1 MRSVTVDETAPV
13 PAHRADADIPSC
25 VGTLDAEA
33 IPQPTP
39 PTPRRSVENPLGAG
53 VAGRIAPV
61 RSAVIRDH
69 DDLDA
74 LAADWDDLWR
84 RTPSATPFQSHGWIS
99 AWAHSYVPSAQLAVA
114 VVWSGD
120 VLVAAA
126 GLHRI
131 RRGPVRVLAPLGGE
145 LSDHTDV
152 LLDPTVQDA
161 GTRLVATLLD
171 FRGWGVLDLPEV
183 LPTAAADSWARQ
195 WPGRIRWS
203 EASLN
208 LQLPALPVAEALAR
222 VPTRTAA
229 TLRRKLR
236 KVEQLGVEHSSVAP
250 ADVPRAVDDLIRLHE
265 AQWAGRRGNP
275 EHLTARFRAHLVEA
289 LTAMIDRGQAVFVE
303 YRVDGELVASEIDLL
318 GHEQL
323 AYYLAGISPDLRQ
336 RIDTAVLLVDGAL
349 GRAVGLCK
357 SEYSFLRGLE
367 DYKFRWRPDEVR
379 SSRILLARPRALPPL
394 LYFAGTSIAT
404 ACLSR
409 SRRLLRGRARSAAR
423 ALMHV
428 LRTLRAGS

>member
-1 MRSVTVDETAPV
+1 MDGTAPV
-13 PAHRADADIPSC
+13 AAHRADVD
-25 VGTLDAEA
+25 VLTGMGTGAGDA
-33 IPQPTP
+33 TP
-39 PTPRRSVENPLGAG
+39 PPAPPAPRRSVEDPLGAG
-53 VAGRIAPV
+53 VAGRPVPV

-74 LAADWDDLWR
+74 LAASWDDLWR

-99 AWAHSYVPSAQLAVA
+99 AWAHSYVPARQLAVV

-131 RRGPVRVLAPLGGE
+131 RRGPFGVLAPLGGE

-152 LLDPTVQDA
+152 LLDPTVPDA
-161 GTRLVATLLD
+161 GSRLVAALLD
-171 FRGWGVLDLPEV
+171 LPGWGVLDLPEV
-183 LPTAAADSWARQ
+183 LPSAAAGSWARQ
-195 WPGRIRWS
+195 WPGRSRWA

-208 LQLPALPVAEALAR
+208 LQLPALPVDEALAR
-222 VPTRTAA
+222 VPTKTAA

-236 KVEQLGVEHSSVAP
+236 KVEQLGVEHTEVAL

-275 EHLTARFRAHLVEA
+275 EHLTTRFRTHLVDA
-289 LTAMIDRGQAVFVE
+289 LAAMIDREQAVFVE
-303 YRVDGELVASEIDLL
+303 YRVDGELMASEVDLL

-323 AYYLAGISPDLRQ
+323 AYYLAGISPALRQ
-336 RIDTAVLLVDGAL
+336 RIDTAVLLVGGAL
-349 GRAVGLCK
+349 GRAVDRGR

-379 SSRILLARPRALPPL
+379 SSRILLARPRALAPL
-394 LYFAGTSIAT
+394 LYFAGTWVAT
-404 ACLSR
+404 ACLST
-409 SRRLLRGRARSAAR
+409 SRRLLRGRARDAAR
-423 ALMHV
+423 SLMHA
-428 LRTLRAGS
+428 LRTLRARG